1 MKIGYGAITALLG
14 GALAAQ
20 LAMVGVYMSGPAFWT
35 IFGTALAMGGVFY
48 KWGDEL

>member
-1 MKIGYGAITALLG
+1 MKLGYRAVTALLG

-20 LAMVGVYMSGPAFWT
+20 LAVMGIYMNTPGFWM

-48 KWGDEL
+48 KWGDEI

>member
-1 MKIGYGAITALLG
+1 MKTGYSAITALLG

-20 LAMVGVYMSGPAFWT
+20 LAMVGVYMSSPAFWM

-48 KWGDEL
+48 KWGDEV

>member
-1 MKIGYGAITALLG
+1 MKLGYGSVTALLG

-20 LAMVGVYMSGPAFWT
+20 LAVVGIFMNTPAFWM

-48 KWGDEL
+48 KWGDEA